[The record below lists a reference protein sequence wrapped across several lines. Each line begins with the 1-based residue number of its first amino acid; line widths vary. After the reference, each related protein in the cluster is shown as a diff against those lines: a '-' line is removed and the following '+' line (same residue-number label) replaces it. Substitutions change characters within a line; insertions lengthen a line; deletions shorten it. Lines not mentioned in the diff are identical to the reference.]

1 MEEQKPIGQQKEEK
15 LSNKEFFNLSAL
27 WHYFFRKKGEHVKG
41 DFNLRAMHF
50 INKFSIVV
58 FLLGI
63 LYMIIKNII

>member
-1 MEEQKPIGQQKEEK
+1 MKKETEEQSE
-15 LSNKEFFNLSAL
+15 SNFFDLGEVFR
-27 WHYFFRKKGEHVKG
+27 YFFRKKGTYPKG

-63 LYMIIKNII
+63 LYLIGKNIF